1 VVSAKPLVPARYLAA
16 VAPRS
21 RALAFGSAAALVV
34 AGALCGILVAG
45 VVGQAL
51 AIALI
56 SIGLGGALLLVF
68 FEVGLSE
75 DRDRAADV
83 KRPPRR
89 TPRHVETGRPHT
101 HRWPRRRG

>member
-1 VVSAKPLVPARYLAA
+1 

-21 RALAFGSAAALVV
+21 RVLAFGLAAALVV

-56 SIGLGGALLLVF
+56 SIGLGGALLLAF
-68 FEVGLSE
+68 LEVGLSE
-75 DRDRAADV
+75 DRERAEAG
-83 KRPPRR
+83 KRRPKRA
-89 TPRHVETGRPHT
+89 PRHVDSRRAHVR
-101 HRWPRRRG
+101 RWPRRPG